1 METHPTQ
8 LGLQD
13 LLAQPPSLGER
24 GGGRALDHTA
34 SEIPGMSEL
43 EGPKAPHFTNWDPE
57 IR

>member
-43 EGPKAPHFTNWDPE
+43 EGPKAPHFTN
-57 IR
+57 